1 MTKTKFENGDA
12 VSHPDQV
19 LQELQ
24 ARTKDKPRVGSLGS
38 KRNLELIHNACRKQ
52 YEAGSLDFSPS
63 VIAKSLTEL
72 GTTFFVNKGLSRA
85 PYRDLMRA
93 WATFAGGHTRSLRAL
108 KSIDALETGAKYI
121 DAYFRK
127 IGCLPTFRMIFEE
140 GVSTSV
146 GEGQSQ
152 GARTVRVHACMKR
165 WQEAQKECIL
175 DDVGSVCDALFEKT
189 GSVPSLMLVRETRKN
204 TAVNLSDT
212 QLEDSIEHWR
222 QYRFAMDLWK
232 YAPTA
237 DTTRFRWLL
246 LHPEL
251 CEWRPILLEFLET
264 KIKERQRKAT
274 YLALHNFFY
283 EYLFLQALRLTPK
296 SFLSKGYKPPPIAEV
311 CMKELAAG
319 EVFNRWRSINVMLEY
334 ALDQNGAFAL
344 VDGQGYRVRKQEY
357 ENTFPPI
364 AGSRFDT
371 VRGANNKILI
381 PLGALKD
388 SELTFLTDINPQLE
402 QWRIY
407 GVGWLASM
415 KANLGAG
422 YNAVKQLVVDYIA
435 SLRLPADPSTL
446 LSVEWQRQN
455 EIPSYAGTALE
466 TLGSK
471 HALPQFSKAI
481 EFIDYVLITHYSAE
495 DDFGR
500 RTVSGDFRNFLLHQF
515 GDLPRSGG
523 TNGTQSNKDV
533 LPTRYLKYMRE
544 MICPNGAEY
553 FRDLKWAHDALPFGD
568 WFEVHPDVIDKEDPD
583 CVWRGRLVYGKNTR
597 KQGLKHHVIYEI
609 WSPVRAVGILIKL
622 ELPLR
627 TLQVRMLDSG
637 EADTWRFGGSKLEKN
652 HRGEWIYRA
661 GKFEKNKGPLVSD
674 IGKTERHAGVFRR
687 MPDANSGKVF
697 AGLYINTNKT
707 QDRGKERWDRGYVIP
722 WQHGKVLYWCER
734 LRKWQEKY
742 NKLARLVPCM
752 ELSEKIFGK
761 KTDLQKSQMGSM
773 AFLLRDPAACKGE
786 SAWPIP
792 EGKLAILWV
801 RMLEKLEELCAETGQ
816 LSADGSPLRFIS
828 KNDDATTPVLYSLH
842 SLRVS
847 LITHLATDGG
857 IEMSILSE
865 CIAGHARILM
875 TLYYKKSGIVYV
887 SEAMDAASERL
898 EEETVEQK
906 NWVRWMKDATLRQL
920 EVNSAS
926 VDLSVLQTVQDA
938 LSQGGVSLLRTN
950 LGLCAKGGM
959 GCSDGG
965 IYVDEDS
972 QAVSY
977 GPTPGYP
984 QQKNCVRCRWFL
996 TGPAFLQALVH
1007 HWNLLHYNL
1016 GDSGERYLQM
1026 STDITEL
1033 ETEMLSCQKN
1043 GIRFKEQTRLESLRH
1058 QLAVIYDGNEKLA
1071 ADSLATM
1078 RLIIRCKGII
1088 DLASTH
1094 DDEVVLLS
1102 VGGMDEVTINVR
1114 ECSELEQVLTV
1125 AVGSTIYVD
1134 EEANRAMLKAG
1145 NAFDRMLS
1153 MNGKEPVFFKLD
1165 DRELP
1170 LVVSHMTRLL
1180 RAYTGSIGNA
1190 IPFIEGIEQLSE
1202 LGLIGDTEEILSLAS
1217 AGTPIQLLGRKQE
1230 RPIVFQRKENA
1241 RLSTLPHE
1249 TSAFGATD
1257 GS

>member
-1 MTKTKFENGDA
+1 MIEQNFPDSEA
-12 VSHPDQV
+12 IPHPDQV
-19 LQELQ
+19 LKDLLGQ
-24 ARTKDKPRVGSLGS
+24 TKDKQIVGSLGS
-38 KRNLELIHNACRKQ
+38 RRNLELIHKACREQ
-52 YEAGSLDFSPS
+52 FESGSLDFSPS
-63 VIAKSLTEL
+63 ALAKSLSEL
-72 GTTFFVNKGLSRA
+72 GHAFFVNKGLSRS
-85 PYRDLMRA
+85 PYRELKNA
-93 WATFAGGHTRSLRAL
+93 WATFAGGDTRPPQLL
-108 KSIDALETGAKYI
+108 KSIDALEIGTQYL
-121 DAYFRK
+121 DAYFSK
-127 IGCLPTFRMIFEE
+127 HQCLPTFRMIFENAFSTTV
-140 GVSTSV
+140 GV
-146 GEGQSQ
+146 GQSQ
-152 GARTVRVHACMKR
+152 GALTRRVHSCIKR
-165 WQEAQKECIL
+165 WQEAQRKHISG
-175 DDVGSVCDALFEKT
+175 DVESACDQLFAQNGSSPTVAH
-189 GSVPSLMLVRETRKN
+189 VRQELRNSKFS
-204 TAVNLSDT
+204 LSDS
-212 QLEDSIEHWR
+212 QLQDEIDNWK
-222 QYRFAMDLWK
+222 QLRFAMELWNYK
-232 YAPTA
+232 PST
-237 DTTRFRWLL
+237 DTTRFSWLV
-246 LHPEL
+246 LHAEL
-251 CEWRPILLEFLET
+251 CEWRPVLLEYLET
-264 KIKERQRKAT
+264 TPNDQNKKAL
-274 YLALHNFFY
+274 YLALHTFFY
-283 EYLFLQALRLTPK
+283 EYLLLQGLRLAPK
-296 SFLSKGYKPPPIAEV
+296 SFLNREYSPPPIAKV
-311 CMKELAAG
+311 CMKDLAQA
-319 EVFNRWRSINVMLEY
+319 EVFRRWRCINAMLEY
-334 ALDQNGAFAL
+334 VLDRNDQFM
-344 VDGQGYRVRKQEY
+344 DFDEQGYRVRRPEY
-357 ENTFPPI
+357 RNTFPQI
-364 AGSRFDT
+364 ADSRVDS
-371 VRGANNKILI
+371 VQPLNEKIRL
-381 PLGALKD
+381 PVGALQD
-388 SELTFLTDINPQLE
+388 LELTFLTDINPQLE
-402 QWRIY
+402 QWRIF
-407 GVGWLASM
+407 GVGWLASL
-415 KANLGAG
+415 KSNLGAA
-422 YNAVKQLVVDYIA
+422 YNALKRLFVDYIA
-435 SLRLPADPSTL
+435 FLRLPSDPSTL
-446 LSVEWQRQN
+446 LSVEWQRRN
-455 EIPSYAGTALE
+455 NIPSYSQTALK
-466 TLGSK
+466 TLGPK
-471 HALPQFSKAI
+471 HAPTQFAKAI

-500 RTVSGDFRNFLLHQF
+500 RTVSGDFQNFLLYQF
-515 GDLPRSGG
+515 EDLPRSGG
-523 TNGTQSNKDV
+523 GPGTQSNKDV
-533 LPTRYLKYMRE
+533 LPTRYLRYMRE
-544 MICPNGAEY
+544 MICPDGSQY
-553 FRDLKWAHDALPFGD
+553 FSDLKWVHDALPFAD
-568 WFEVHPDVIDKEDPD
+568 WFEVDFDAIDMEDPD
-583 CVWRGRLVYGKNTR
+583 CVWRKRFIYGKNSR
-597 KQGLKHHVIYEI
+597 KQGTKGHAIYEI
-609 WSPVRAVGILIKL
+609 WSPVRAIGILIKL

-652 HRGEWIYRA
+652 DRGEWVYRA
-661 GKFEKNKGPLVSD
+661 GEFKKNKGQLVSD

-697 AGLYINTNKT
+697 AGLFINTNKT

-742 NKLARLVPCM
+742 NPLTRLVPCM

-773 AFLLRDPAACKGE
+773 AFLLRDPVAGKGE
-786 SAWPIP
+786 NAWPIAD
-792 EGKLAILWV
+792 GKLVVLWV
-801 RMLEKLEELCAETGQ
+801 RMLEKLEEICAETDQ
-816 LSADGSPLRFIS
+816 LAADGSPLRFIS
-828 KNDDATTPVLYSLH
+828 KGDDATTPVLYSLH

-857 IEMSILSE
+857 VEMSILSE

-875 TLYYKKSGIVYV
+875 TLYYKKSGVVYV

-906 NWVRWMKDATLRQL
+906 NWVRWIKDATLRQL

-1033 ETEMLSCQKN
+1033 EAEMFSCQKN
-1043 GIRFKEQTRLESLRH
+1043 NVKFKDQARLENLRH

-1071 ADSLATM
+1071 ADSLSTM
-1078 RLIIRCKGII
+1078 KLIIRCKGII
-1088 DLASTH
+1088 DLASTS

-1145 NAFDRMLS
+1145 NAFDRMLA

-1180 RAYTGSIGNA
+1180 RAYTGSIRDA
-1190 IPFIEGIEQLSE
+1190 VPFIEGVEQLSK

-1217 AGTPIQLLGRKQE
+1217 AGTPVQLSGRNQE
-1230 RPIVFQRKENA
+1230 RPIIFQRREHA
-1241 RLSTLPHE
+1241 RLPTPPHE
-1249 TSAFGATD
+1249 PSAFD
-1257 GS
+1257 KSDDS